1 MKILVVIGHQNPGSF
16 CHAIADATVKELES
30 AGHEVVFHDLY
41 AEEFDPVLTQ
51 EEIQAKS
58 PACPVVQR
66 HIAELL
72 ACDGIVVVHP
82 NWWGQPPA
90 VLKGWI
96 DRVFRQGAIYRFT
109 ESGPIG
115 ELAGKTAL
123 VLTTSNTP
131 RDVELAAYG
140 DPLDGL
146 WKNCIFALCGIQG
159 DKFHRRNF
167 ESIIM
172 STPEQRREWLD
183 EVRRLAL
190 RSFPTAR

>member
-16 CHAIADATVKELES
+16 CHAIAQTAIEELRL
-30 AGHEVVFHDLY
+30 AGHEIVFHDLY
-41 AEEFDPVLTQ
+41 VEKFDPILTQ
-51 EEIQAKS
+51 EEILAKT
-58 PACPVVQR
+58 PACPVVNQ

-72 ACDGIVVVHP
+72 ACDGIIVVHP

-90 VLKGWI
+90 LLKGWI
-96 DRVFRQGAIYRFT
+96 DRVFRQGSIYRFT
-109 ESGPIG
+109 AQGPVG

-140 DPLDGL
+140 DPLENL
-146 WKNCIFALCGIQG
+146 WKNCVFALCGIESDQ
-159 DKFHRRNF
+159 FQRRNF

-172 STPEQRREWLD
+172 STPADRKAWLD
-183 EVRRLAL
+183 DVRQLVRQ
-190 RSFPTAR
+190 RFPAE